1 MEKDFDLPTNKEE
14 CDQMFA
20 MMTAC
25 GIDKVTGITM
35 LKERKEKFEM
45 ALNEYN
51 SKIAQEN

>member
-1 MEKDFDLPTNKEE
+1 
-14 CDQMFA
+14 MFA